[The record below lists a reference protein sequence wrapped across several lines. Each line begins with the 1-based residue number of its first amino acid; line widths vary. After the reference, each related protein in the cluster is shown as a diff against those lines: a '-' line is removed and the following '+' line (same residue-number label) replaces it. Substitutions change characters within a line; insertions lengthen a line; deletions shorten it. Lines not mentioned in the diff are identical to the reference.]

1 VGGRGQG
8 ANPGGLSSATEDRL
22 IPHEPE
28 ASLNSQSAVIE
39 FIDRE
44 TGIVKAETI
53 YGRAALEFAYQTG
66 LGRSVMQL
74 LPHGPISNFYG
85 WLNRLP
91 TSRAKISGFIES
103 LGIDANEASLPVESY
118 RTLDEF
124 FCRRLKPEARP
135 IQESPLHFLAPADG
149 RTTVFPSVDNR
160 EFVIK
165 GCRVSLTELL
175 GDSAVAEDY
184 EGAAAIVVRL
194 APCDYH
200 RFHFPDSGIATS
212 ARLVSGRLHSVHP
225 IALEN
230 NARSFDNKRTITF
243 LESES
248 FGRVTLVEVGAFA
261 VGTIVQTYQPG
272 QVARG
277 QEKGYFRLGGST
289 VVVLVPSNRLTLD
302 EDIVAAS
309 ERGLETFVKMG
320 TSIGTGMSV

>member
-1 VGGRGQG
+1 
-8 ANPGGLSSATEDRL
+8 L
-22 IPHEPE
+22 E
-28 ASLNSQSAVIE
+28 AALDSKSEAIKFV
-39 FIDRE
+39 DRE
-44 TGIVKAETI
+44 TGIVKEETI

-74 LPHGPISNFYG
+74 LPHGPISILYG

-91 TSRAKISGFIES
+91 TSRAKIPGFIES
-103 LGIDANEASLPVESY
+103 LGIDADEASLPVDHY

-135 IQESPLHFLAPADG
+135 IEESPFHFLAPADG
-149 RTTVFPSVDNR
+149 RTMVFPSVHNS

-165 GCRVSLTELL
+165 GCCVSLAELL
-175 GDSAVAEDY
+175 RDSALAEEYDD
-184 EGAAAIVVRL
+184 ATAIVVRL

-212 ARLVSGRLHSVHP
+212 ARLVNGRLHSVHP

-230 NARSFDNKRTITF
+230 KARSFDNKRTITF
-243 LESES
+243 LETYG
-248 FGRVTLVEVGAFA
+248 FGLVTLVEVGAFA

-272 QVARG
+272 EVTRG

-289 VVVLVPSNRLTLD
+289 IVVIVPAHLLTLD
-302 EDIVAAS
+302 ADLVSAS
-309 ERGLETFVKMG
+309 ERGIETFVKMG